1 MGKKRQKRLSRLW
14 EIAVRAR
21 CEPGHV
27 VRAINGTHRGGWDI
41 DYLLARYQRFYGT
54 PLKVAT
60 LHRIYREERE
70 RSANRTPAH
79 VGPALQA
86 KLDALGKA
94 LG

>member
-1 MGKKRQKRLSRLW
+1 MGKKRLSRLW

-21 CEPGHV
+21 CDEGHF
-27 VRAINGTHRGGWDI
+27 VRAINGTHRDGWDV

-54 PLKVAT
+54 SLKVET
-60 LHRIYREERE
+60 LHRIYREERG

-86 KLDALGKA
+86 TLDALGKA
-94 LG
+94 LGKA